1 MLLSAKANIR
11 CHHYMTK
18 HSPKFGDQMSKR
30 TKDTHLEV
38 EVSIGGLLSIP
49 HMQRS
54 LFVDS
59 KSDSKSKRIL
69 RNYSSPLKV

>member
-38 EVSIGGLLSIP
+38 GVSRWSAINPSHAKI
-49 HMQRS
+49 S
-54 LFVDS
+54 FVDS
-59 KSDSKSKRIL
+59 
-69 RNYSSPLKV
+69 